1 MTLFDGTNAP
11 VIKVYLDT
19 GNRNEGKFILNYS
32 LLGGSDTLG
41 SYTPFTTLTQL
52 PTTDVKRINIRRG
65 RTREDQEIQPG
76 QMILTLDN
84 TSGNYDPEWSNSSTI
99 TAASGDGTTVTY
111 TSSTTFLKVGDVVTI
126 VGLTASTLNLKLQT
140 VTSVTSTQ
148 FTVSNSATG
157 SCTGQTSAYFYGGY
171 VNTSDASILIAGSGI
186 RVTGTMSGGSETT
199 LFSGFIESMDKD
211 LSLEPT
217 VTITCVDALANL
229 GKMFTNTSVSG
240 LGDADAVAK
249 ILTSAGWQGTI
260 VSYNNLYTVSNVP
273 TGSAISM
280 INEITTKQLGLFYV
294 DRLNRAVWRNYNAIA
309 PGAFAAAT
317 KLFTLSDQRTSTSE
331 IEYDSITVIG
341 GEKYMRNTIN
351 ATANYS
357 ATSSATFTKFNSTS
371 TGRFGPVAADV
382 DLYFSPTDA
391 PTVAQNL
398 ADQFASPEY
407 RVDSISFDC
416 LGFSSTLWNNI
427 MVADPSKAVIVKRTP
442 IYAPQL
448 TYNSWIQELNHD
460 ISPNNWRMSLTL
472 SPAT

>member
-1 MTLFDGTNAP
+1 MTLYDGTNAP

-19 GNRNEGKFILNYS
+19 GNRNQGKFILNYS

-41 SYTPFTTLTQL
+41 SYTPFTTLTQF
-52 PTTDVKRINIRRG
+52 PTTDVKRINIQGG
-65 RTREDQEIQPG
+65 RTREDQEVQPG
-76 QMILTLDN
+76 QLILTLDN
-84 TSGNYDPEWSNSSTI
+84 TSGNYDPEWSNSSAI
-99 TAASGDGTTVTY
+99 TAASGNGSTVTY
-111 TSSTTFLKVGDVVTI
+111 TSSTTFLKVGDIVTI

-171 VNTSDASILIAGSGI
+171 VNTDDASILIAGTGI
-186 RVTGTMSGGSETT
+186 QVTGTMSGGIERA

-217 VTITCVDALANL
+217 VTITCVDSLSML
-229 GKMFTNTSVSG
+229 GRMSTGVSVSG
-240 LGDADAVAK
+240 LGDSDAVSR
-249 ILTSAGWQGTI
+249 ILTAASWQGT
-260 VSYNNLYTVSNVP
+260 VVADSNLYTVSNVP

-280 INEITTKQLGLFYV
+280 INEITTKELGLFYV
-294 DRLNRAVWRNYNAIA
+294 DRYNRAVWKN
-309 PGAFAAAT
+309 GDAFATGSFASASV
-317 KLFTLSDQRTSTSE
+317 LYTLSDRRTSTSE
-331 IEYDSITVIG
+331 IEYDSISVIG

-382 DLYFSPTDA
+382 DLYFSATDA

-407 RVDSISFDC
+407 RVNNIGFEC
-416 LGFSSTLWNNI
+416 VGFSSTLWNNI
-427 MVADPSKAVIVKRTP
+427 MSTELGSAVIVKRTP
-442 IYAPQL
+442 IYAPAL
-448 TYNSWIQELNHD
+448 TYNSWVQQITHD
-460 ISPNNWRMSLTL
+460 ITPNSWRMSLTL